1 MLIVAGI
8 VAGECGR
15 LWWFLDLFSHFQVQY
30 LVVLAGPVLWFGLR
44 KKKRRVGVGL
54 AACAW
59 LLWQILP
66 LWLDTSQHSAGSSN
80 LKLMSVNVNAGNSD
94 YDAVLDVVVKQQPD
108 VVVFQEV
115 TPAWAAGLKS
125 LRETYPHLRMAARKG
140 AFGMAMFSRF
150 PFEMAETNLIGGVPW
165 IEATVNVEGSKVTV
179 LAAHTLPPMGEQ
191 NSKRRNGQ
199 LKSLVATSK
208 RAVLAGV
215 PLIVAGDLNCTP
227 WSPHMRDTLHDSQ
240 LVSTR
245 RGFGALPSWP
255 AKRPVFWIPI
265 DHVLV
270 SPEIG
275 VVDFR
280 IGGETG
286 SDHLPVIVD
295 LVLDQGR
302 QGR

>member
-1 MLIVAGI
+1 MAYTALVLIVAGI

-30 LVVLAGPVLWFGLR
+30 LVILAGPILWFGFR

-54 AACAW
+54 VACVW
-59 LLWQILP
+59 LLWKILP
-66 LWLDTSQHSAGSSN
+66 LWLDTSQHSTGRSN
-80 LKLMSVNVNAGNSD
+80 LKLMSVNVYAGNSD
-94 YDAVLDVVVKQQPD
+94 YDAVLDVVGMERPD
-108 VVVFQEV
+108 IVVFQEV
-115 TPAWAAGLKS
+115 TTSWAAKLKS
-125 LRETYPHLRMAARKG
+125 LREKYPHSKIDARED

-150 PFEMAETNLIGGVPW
+150 PFEMVETKLVGQVPW

-179 LAAHTLPPMGEQ
+179 LSAHTLPPMGEQ
-191 NSKRRNGQ
+191 NSKRRNSQ
-199 LKSLVATSK
+199 LKSIVATQK
-208 RAVLAGV
+208 RAAVAGV

-227 WSPHMRDTLHDSQ
+227 WSPHMRDALHDGK

-245 RGFGALPSWP
+245 HGFGVLPSWP
-255 AKRPVFWIPI
+255 ARRPVLWIPI

-280 IGGETG
+280 TGGETG
-286 SDHLPVIVD
+286 SDHLPLIVD
-295 LVLDQGR
+295 LVLQ
-302 QGR
+302 